1 MRLTA
6 LALLGLIS
14 TLAIAQ
20 DPIPGIEEPFP
31 HLAIQALSED
41 LTKLTDASLIA
52 EKKLPELQRPLNQS
66 VEALQSA
73 DPSLSVQRLKVF
85 KNKLSAQVVPEIGD
99 ELVMQ
104 ASAIQEQITA
114 IASRSVAAFNGSCEV
129 PVPDDFQ
136 SLAVGPGEALTSITD
151 ALSFATM
158 QGFSAV
164 EIVLSPVA
172 FREGSITIDRHTRFT
187 APAGAA
193 NIVGGIINS
202 GPYLLELQDVIVT
215 GSAGAGTGI
224 LAANQCAITI
234 LSNVEVQFADGTGI
248 TQLGGTFTADGLTVV
263 ASNAPDFPTAAER
276 HIGRGL
282 HISDGASA
290 CITNS
295 TLDRNAAGALLA
307 EGFLTRVFASRL
319 TARNNSISPVVRDEL
334 VAMEESPSGFAS
346 IEIRGEALML
356 GEFVAVFAGD
366 VIGIMVDDNAQAHFR
381 YSAVARTVDIP
392 IGPFKS
398 VGGRNLSVNNGV
410 MELNAIDSR
419 QRLAGIVTNYANGG
433 FLSTGTVLV
442 TQNAVGLGVISS
454 SSDESACALACL
466 DVFYVRNDRRAD
478 FTFPPLPGPTPP
490 SCPVCPSVS
499 YSPSWCGL
507 PPV

>member
-1 MRLTA
+1 MRWN
-6 LALLGLIS
+6 LLVVLSLIS
-14 TLAIAQ
+14 TIAFAQ

-85 KNKLSAQVVPEIGD
+85 KNKLSAQVAPEIGD

-104 ASAIQEQITA
+104 ASAIQEQIMA

-151 ALSFATM
+151 ALSFASM

-164 EIVLSPVA
+164 EIILSPVA

-215 GSAGAGTGI
+215 GSRGAGTGI

-248 TQLGGTFTADGLTVV
+248 RQLGGTFTADGLTVV

-276 HIGRGL
+276 HVGRGL
-282 HISDGASA
+282 YLSDGVSA
-290 CITNS
+290 CLTNVI
-295 TLDRNAAGALLA
+295 LDRNDAGALLA
-307 EGFLTRVFASRL
+307 EGFMTRVFVSRL
-319 TARNNSISPVVRDEL
+319 LARNNTVSPVVADDILLSEGDVPGAGSVEVRNEALLLGEL
-334 VAMEESPSGFAS
+334 VRVESAQVTGLLV
-346 IEIRGEALML
+346 G
-356 GEFVAVFAGD
+356 
-366 VIGIMVDDNAQAHFR
+366 DNAQAHMR
-381 YSAVARTVDIP
+381 YTTIERTEAILQ
-392 IGPFKS
+392 GGRR
-398 VGGRNLSVNNGV
+398 VGGSNFEVINGEL
-410 MELNAIDSR
+410 ELNGSLSR
-419 QRLAGIVTNYANGG
+419 HAQLAGLSI
-433 FLSTGTVLV
+433 FL
-442 TQNAVGLGVISS
+442 
-454 SSDESACALACL
+454 
-466 DVFYVRNDRRAD
+466 
-478 FTFPPLPGPTPP
+478 
-490 SCPVCPSVS
+490 
-499 YSPSWCGL
+499 
-507 PPV
+507 